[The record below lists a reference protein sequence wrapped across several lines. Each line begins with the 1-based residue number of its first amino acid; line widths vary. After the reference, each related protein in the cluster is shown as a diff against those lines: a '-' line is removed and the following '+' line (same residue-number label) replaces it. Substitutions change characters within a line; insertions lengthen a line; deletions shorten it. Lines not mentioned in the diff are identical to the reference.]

1 MRRLRSMGPRRWHV
15 ALAPAVPLLGLLFWN
30 LDSTRP
36 GVVIWPLLLV
46 TTLVYAVWLLLA
58 RVTRE
63 PGGAAILVT
72 ALTLVAMS
80 HSVIAR
86 RASGLQ
92 APYALSGVYGLALLI
107 AFLAL
112 RLGPRATWLTT
123 FLNQALAIAVALLCF
138 QIAFSEWRRP
148 EIGARTPALLSAV
161 ATDRPD
167 VYVLILDGYGR
178 ADVLR
183 DLYGFEN
190 TLIPELR
197 SLGFFVADEA
207 VANYPQT
214 AHSLASSLNMD
225 YLPGLVQGQEPGRLT
240 RRSLGDL
247 IEHNRFLAGFAA
259 AGYRIKF
266 FRSEYE
272 MLQPA
277 IAAEQPAPFGYVT
290 AFGFSAYEGSAV
302 AAAFGAAG
310 LARGWLPLE
319 AHRRQ
324 VLWTFDHLGIGPP
337 DNAPSLVFA
346 HVLAPHPPFAFNPDG
361 TLRRTSVPALIHD
374 GEHWREIAE
383 GTGERYESGYV
394 DNVKFVNARVS
405 AVVRR
410 ILTNARR
417 PTIFYIQGD
426 HGPAAH
432 LQWDDPTDAD
442 LLERMGILLAMR
454 FPDDFDPPL
463 AAGVSPVN
471 AFRVIANR
479 ALGTALPPVP
489 DRSYFANW
497 TEPFDFRDVSD
508 AIANARIQT
517 VRVGP

>member
-1 MRRLRSMGPRRWHV
+1 MRRSTGPRRWHV
-15 ALAPAVPLLGLLFWN
+15 ALAPAVPLLGLLFLN

-36 GVVIWPLLLV
+36 DVVIWPLLLV
-46 TTLVYAVWLLLA
+46 TTMVYAIWLLLA

-63 PGGAAILVT
+63 PGGT
-72 ALTLVAMS
+72 ALFVTVLTFVGMS
-80 HSVIAR
+80 HSIIVRGTSQIQVPHLLPVVYVVAALVAVVALRVGARANWLTAFLNRALVIAV
-86 RASGLQ
+86 GLFC
-92 APYALSGVYGLALLI
+92 V
-107 AFLAL
+107 
-112 RLGPRATWLTT
+112 
-123 FLNQALAIAVALLCF
+123 

-148 EIGARTPALLSAV
+148 KLVAQTPALLSAV

-183 DLYGFEN
+183 DVYGFEN
-190 TLIPELR
+190 DLIPELR
-197 SLGFFVADEA
+197 SLGFFVAEEA

-225 YLPGLVQGQEPGRLT
+225 YLPTLVQGQDPGRLS

-247 IEHNRFLAGFAA
+247 IERNRFFAGFAA

-272 MLQPA
+272 MIQPA
-277 IAAEQPAPFGYVT
+277 LAAEEPAPFGYMT
-290 AFGFSAYEGSAV
+290 AFDFSAYGGSALP
-302 AAAFGAAG
+302 AAFGAVG
-310 LARGWLPLE
+310 LTRGWLPLG

-324 VLWTFDHLGIGPP
+324 VLWTFDHLGTGPP

-346 HVLAPHPPFAFNPDG
+346 HVLAPHPPFAFSPDG
-361 TLRRTSVPALIHD
+361 TLRRTSVPALIYD
-374 GEHWREIAE
+374 AEHWREIAE

-394 DNVKFVNARVS
+394 DNVKFVNARVG
-405 AVVRR
+405 ALVRR

-426 HGPAAH
+426 HGPGAR
-432 LQWDDPTDAD
+432 LKWDDPTDAD

-454 FPDDFDPPL
+454 FPDDFHPPL
-463 AAGVSPVN
+463 AAAVSPVN

-479 ALGTALPPVP
+479 ALGTALPPVA

-517 VRVGP
+517 VRVVP